1 MRVCRGRWLSTPAG
15 KARKLGRVADEQ
27 ELDEVAR
34 LMAVWSESPFVWRI
48 VGVRLGGEE
57 PCEVELLV
65 LGRAGGDRYLLR
77 SVVVELDRI
86 NKVASHLFQAS
97 PPEGSFRWEDI
108 TFATLED
115 ALGCARTLRGAS
127 GAVALPE
134 RTQLLDSVWSPA
146 SLSRSKV
153 RSRVDWLPQPPRWW
167 DITKKVLIGA
177 WWVLFLVVPFVH
189 LAVRTLMGDEYG
201 MGDLVAAL
209 SLWGVLLV
217 GAYPAALLG
226 DRIERRLERPRDGS

>member
-1 MRVCRGRWLSTPAG
+1 M
-15 KARKLGRVADEQ
+15 ADEQ

-34 LMAVWSESPFVWRI
+34 LIAVISESPFVWRI
-48 VGVRLGGEE
+48 VGVRPDGDESF
-57 PCEVELLV
+57 EVELLV

-86 NKVASHLFQAS
+86 NQVANHLFQAS
-97 PPEGSFRWEDI
+97 PPDRSFRREDL

-115 ALGCARTLRGAS
+115 ALQCARTLSGAS
-127 GAVALPE
+127 RAVALPE
-134 RTQLLDSVWSPA
+134 KTQPVESVWSPG
-146 SLSRSKV
+146 SVSRSKV

-189 LAVRTLMGDEYG
+189 LAARTLMGDEYG

-226 DRIERRLERPRDGS
+226 DHVERRLEQPRDRS